1 MKSVIDAILGFLAL
15 FTLGFALESLY
26 KVVKTETVIKVHR
39 GLPSLERYTQK
50 LTGTK
55 LKY

>member
-1 MKSVIDAILGFLAL
+1 MKSVIDAVFGVLMILAGSY
-15 FTLGFALESLY
+15 ALESIY

-39 GLPSLERYTQK
+39 GLHPLEAYTRR

-55 LKY
+55 R